1 VAVSVQTTPAAAK
14 ELYSRGL
21 VDLDVEHYAVMTRE
35 ESRGA
40 KVQSCA
46 GPGNLIKP
54 EIGPVIGECVRD
66 QEW

>member
-1 VAVSVQTTPAAAK
+1 
-14 ELYSRGL
+14 LYSRGL